1 MKKHLIEDAVSL
13 LDDDLLNEHLE
24 KKRSLNKKQGYTAP
38 RKFRM
43 NPKGWLA
50 LAACF
55 ALIISVVLFMARG
68 DKPDDGGEIPDKG
81 HIFRLGE
88 VCENDDWNGA
98 KHSIVFTDVYITN
111 DIAGNEGNYI
121 VFSGE
126 INTTA
131 FSFPIDNSNRFYLD
145 LRMIENPTSWEVNK
159 ATFEKELS
167 SELSSTNLLYNGEEG
182 SMNGVFSLVFSIGD
196 ENFDLIKQKT
206 PNTLNFSISQISL
219 KIGVTWCGGTA
230 YFCFDTSDIRY
241 VEKIK

>member
-24 KKRSLNKKQGYTAP
+24 KKRNLKEKQDYIVP
-38 RKFRM
+38 RKFRI
-43 NPKGWLA
+43 NPKGWIA
-50 LAACF
+50 FAACF
-55 ALIISVVLFMARG
+55 ALIVSVVLFMTKG
-68 DKPDDGGEIPDKG
+68 NKPDDGGEIPDKG
-81 HIFRLGE
+81 YIFRLGA
-88 VCENDDWNGA
+88 VCENDDWNNA
-98 KHSIVFTDVYITN
+98 KHSIVFNDVYITN
-111 DIAGNEGNYI
+111 DIAGHKGNYI

-126 INTTA
+126 INTTV
-131 FSFPIDNSNRFYLD
+131 FSFPTDNSNRFYLN
-145 LRMIENPTSWEVNK
+145 LRMIENPSSWEVNK
-159 ATFEKELS
+159 TTFEKELS
-167 SELSSTNLLYNGEEG
+167 SELSSTTLLYNGEEG

-196 ENFDLIKQKT
+196 ENFDLIKEKA